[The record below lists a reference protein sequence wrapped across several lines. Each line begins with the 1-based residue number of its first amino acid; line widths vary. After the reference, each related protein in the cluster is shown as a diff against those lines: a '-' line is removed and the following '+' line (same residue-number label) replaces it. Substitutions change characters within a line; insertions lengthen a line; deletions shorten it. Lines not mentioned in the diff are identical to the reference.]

1 MVVYGEGRV
10 EDDIS
15 SKRWQGNLMRER
27 SIKECSTLRQQ
38 TVQQVKCN
46 VVVVVVMVMMVMV
59 VMVVNLQN
67 TFFTVAES
75 ACRWEHGGRK
85 LAASNAGVLQQ
96 PPNSNKKRNTHKLAL
111 AQQQQR
117 LWPLETDTLRETIAN
132 YR

>member
-1 MVVYGEGRV
+1 MG
-10 EDDIS
+10 
-15 SKRWQGNLMRER
+15 ER

-46 VVVVVVMVMMVMV
+46 VVVVVVMVMMVLVMV

-75 ACRWEHGGRK
+75 ACRWGHGGRK

-96 PPNSNKKRNTHKLAL
+96 PQNSNKKRNTHKLAL